1 MRWLLAYSRSV
12 MQIDKAGFFLASAL
26 IILCSIHLLSAAVP
40 RTTLA
45 HFEKDLRKMTKSSKM
60 PVVKKG
66 SFVDRL
72 AGKRLQK
79 EEIDQSLAALEQ
91 EVDQLKLEVAQL
103 ESMDNEL
110 EQATHQAI
118 ENIEKQN
125 ILAQRVTMELES
137 EQAALQT
144 MRT

>member
-1 MRWLLAYSRSV
+1 
-12 MQIDKAGFFLASAL
+12 MQIDKASFSFTSAL
-26 IILCSIHLLSAAVP
+26 IILCKIHLLNAAVS

-79 EEIDQSLAALEQ
+79 EAIDQSLAALQQ
-91 EVDQLKLEVAQL
+91 EVDKLQLEVAQL
-103 ESMDNEL
+103 ESIDNEI
-110 EQATHQAI
+110 EQATHQTI

-125 ILAQRVTMELES
+125 ILAQRVTIELEN

-144 MRT
+144 MKT